1 MIFFL
6 SSSFADMQVERDLMM
21 FDVMPAFRR
30 IATEHGDY
38 AAHLDLRWGIKT
50 WDLNEEEIANRVLDT
65 CEKAIDD
72 SRPYIIVFL
81 SRRYGSINLTPK
93 GISVTAYEIEYAL
106 KEKMRCIICHR
117 VIHKKDIPKNFWN
130 IYFDHE
136 EKVTALFNDLKQ
148 KYPQNVIE
156 YTATWQGDKF
166 GNFLTNDGKSLR
178 EALLEK
184 MEALCLADWE
194 VTEKLDWQAKE
205 IFIHNRLY
213 RQKSKEFFGRKEK
226 LAEIIEKLNS
236 SNVIFLESEAG
247 GGKTT
252 ICAKTA
258 MELNQRDFV
267 LCIFAGTTN
276 RTSTVQDILKLM
288 IFFSEEILNQ
298 SHRDFAEEYVQW
310 KIYFTE
316 VLIPKLSKLEQQV
329 YFVLDGLDQLRN
341 DSHRNEFDFLPS
353 QSENNV
359 HFLISYA
366 TDNEFKLPL
375 KFYNPIADIKN
386 DNIFEISEIELEEK
400 SKEMLQEIIRKFGED
415 FLKELIHV
423 SYGVSYEVASNLTK
437 AELCQ
442 IYKQAI
448 LITKENFSAEDDDA
462 PVKYLRLKLLEP
474 SEVFVIIDGLLSIR
488 GRELFNGTS
497 TAVSAKRNS
506 TNPLYLRLIS
516 TLLNF
521 ISSKE
526 LQQLQQPS
534 DIVELTVSLIEE
546 LPDEPAEAANYILNK
561 VADLLCSNSIGTIKA
576 FRIIAASRNGLRPS
590 DLQNI
595 FGKDFRQ
602 VDFTL
607 VQNYLS
613 DFFTTVSDGRITFS
627 HALIKSGINND
638 PDLENLIATHI
649 KSLPVYDLLRADE
662 IFYYAQKNKD
672 YELAARLCGE
682 SWYKRNP
689 ELKQRLTYSIFREIF
704 SDGGNFFEDL
714 LNNHLQDL
722 SDKAIGGI
730 WLFFVGDKSI
740 QNEFY
745 GSILKHSTFLRILDC
760 ISINW
765 KYFKQAFEAC
775 DIENTD
781 FGYYLVVMLQAQ
793 YNFLVGETE
802 ITSKLCQ
809 EIINWSENDLELK
822 NCSNTAAEFCKMT
835 YDAYRI
841 LRIISSSD
849 NENNYLYLLE
859 REFFWL
865 SLLFEI
871 EPTKRIEFT
880 LTELRC
886 IIADE
891 KYSTK
896 LISAEEFL
904 NELKGAYNLVL
915 KHLKKSHTDFQLL
928 LMMLNICMT
937 ITNLSLYAPPKH
949 VDRIIFWAEK
959 TKFYIRKCLS
969 LNDNN
974 PDVLRMV
981 GKAWRLL
988 CNVTIMQKDS
998 AALLHYSLESKE
1010 LYTRLY
1016 ATNPTWRHLKL
1027 CIEALTTLGDNC
1039 RRIGNLKGAIF
1050 SFETALQYVR
1060 IGETHF
1066 PEYDTRLTELKKII
1080 RSKQENLTDFRL

>member
-21 FDVMPAFRR
+21 FKVMPAFRH

-50 WDLNEEEIANRVLDT
+50 WDLDKEEISKRVLDT
-65 CEKAIDD
+65 CERAIDD
-72 SRPYIIVFL
+72 SRPYIIIFL
-81 SRRYGSINLTPK
+81 SKRYGSTNLTPN
-93 GISVTAYEIEYAL
+93 GISVTAYEILYAL
-106 KEKMRCIICHR
+106 KEKIRCIICLR
-117 VIHKKDIPKNFWN
+117 DIDKQDIPKEFWN
-130 IYFDHE
+130 IYFNQE
-136 EKVTALFNDLKQ
+136 EKIDALRADLKQ

-156 YTATWQGDKF
+156 YTATWQGDRL
-166 GNFLTNDGKSLR
+166 GNFLTKDGKSLK

-184 MEALCLADWE
+184 MEALCIADWE

-205 IFIHNRLY
+205 ILTHNRLY
-213 RQKSKEFFGRKEK
+213 KQKSKEFFGRKEK
-226 LAEIIEKLNS
+226 LAELIEKLNS
-236 SNVIFLESEAG
+236 SNILFFEGEVG
-247 GGKTT
+247 CGKTT
-252 ICAKTA
+252 ICSKTA
-258 MELNQRDFV
+258 MELNQRNFV
-267 LCIFAGTTN
+267 LCVFAGTTN
-276 RTSTVQDILKLM
+276 RTSTALDILKLM
-288 IFFSEEILNQ
+288 VFFSEEILNQ
-298 SHRDFAEEYVQW
+298 LHRDFAEEYDQW

-316 VLIPKLSKLEQQV
+316 VLIPQFFQLEQQV
-329 YFVLDGLDQLRN
+329 YFVLDGLNQLGN
-341 DSHRNEFDFLPS
+341 DSHRNEIDFLPA
-353 QSENNV
+353 QSEKNV

-366 TDNEFKLPL
+366 NDNGFKLPL
-375 KFYNPIADIKN
+375 KFYDPVVEMKN
-386 DNIFEISEIELEEK
+386 DNIFELSESELEEK
-400 SKEMLQEIIRKFGED
+400 SKEMFQETIRKFGED
-415 FLKELIHV
+415 FLKELIQI
-423 SYGVSYEVASNLTK
+423 SYGVPYEIASNLTK

-448 LITKENFSAEDDDA
+448 LVTKENFSAEDA
-462 PVKYLRLKLLEP
+462 ATPVKYLRLKLLEP
-474 SEVFVIIDGLLSIR
+474 SEVFVIMNGILSVS
-488 GRELFNGTS
+488 GRELFNKTS

-506 TNPLYLRLIS
+506 TNLLYLQFIA
-516 TLLNF
+516 TLLNL
-521 ISSKE
+521 ISSKDLE
-526 LQQLQQPS
+526 NLKRPA
-534 DIVELTVSLIEE
+534 DIVDLTVSLIEE
-546 LPDEPAEAANYILNK
+546 LPNEPAEAANYVLNK
-561 VADLLCSNSIGTIKA
+561 AADLLCSNSTETIKA
-576 FRIIAASRNGLRPS
+576 LRIIAASRNGLRLS

-607 VQNYLS
+607 LQNYLS
-613 DFFTTVSDGRITFS
+613 DFFMTVSDGRITFS
-627 HALIKSGINND
+627 HFLIKEGINTA
-638 PDLENLIATHI
+638 PDLENLVATHI
-649 KSLPVYDLLRADE
+649 ESLPVYDPLRADE

-682 SWYKRNP
+682 TLYKKNP

-722 SDKAIGGI
+722 SYKAIGGI
-730 WLFFVGDKSI
+730 WLFFVGDKLI

-745 GSILKHSTFLRILDC
+745 GSISKHYTFLRILDG
-760 ISINW
+760 ISTNW
-765 KYFKQAFEAC
+765 KYFHQSFEKC
-775 DIENTD
+775 NIENTEFD
-781 FGYYLVVMLQAQ
+781 YYLVVVLQAQ
-793 YNFLVGETE
+793 YNFLVDETV
-802 ITSKLCQ
+802 IASKLCQ
-809 EIINWSENDLELK
+809 ETINWSENNLELK
-822 NCSNTAAEFCKMT
+822 NRPNTAAEFCKMT

-849 NENNYLYLLE
+849 DENNCLYLLK

-865 SLLFEI
+865 SLMFEI

-886 IIADE
+886 LIAEE

-896 LISAEEFL
+896 LISAEEFF

-937 ITNLSLYAPPKH
+937 ITNLSLYAHPKH
-949 VDRIIFWAEK
+949 VDRIIFWGEK
-959 TKFYIRKCLS
+959 TKFYARKCLS

-988 CNVTIMQKDS
+988 CNVAIIQKDS
-998 AALLHYSLESKE
+998 AALLNYSLESKE

-1016 ATNPTWRHLKL
+1016 AIHPTWRHLKL

-1050 SFETALQYVR
+1050 SYETALQYVR

-1080 RSKQENLTDFRL
+1080 KSKQQNLTDL